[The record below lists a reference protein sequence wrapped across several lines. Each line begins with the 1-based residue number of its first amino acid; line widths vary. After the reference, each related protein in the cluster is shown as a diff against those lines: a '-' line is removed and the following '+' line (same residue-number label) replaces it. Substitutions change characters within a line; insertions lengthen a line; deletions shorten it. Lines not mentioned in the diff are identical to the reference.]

1 MSDETEPEEELPAKT
16 PPLPPKPAATGPAPI
31 EPVESPDAKAIREH
45 RERLEEA
52 DRKRG
57 W

>member
-1 MSDETEPEEELPAKT
+1 MSDETEAQDQEPTDDQSEAP
-16 PPLPPKPAATGPAPI
+16 PAP
-31 EPVESPDAKAIREH
+31 EPIAPTESPDAKAVREH